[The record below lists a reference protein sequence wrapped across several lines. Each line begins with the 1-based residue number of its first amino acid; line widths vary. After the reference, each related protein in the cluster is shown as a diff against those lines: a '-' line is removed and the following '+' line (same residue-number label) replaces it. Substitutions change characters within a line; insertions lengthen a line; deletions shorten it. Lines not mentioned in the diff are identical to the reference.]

1 MSSSSLPNIA
11 LLGSGTFAKASY
23 LPAILNLQG
32 KALNLHTIWSRSE
45 ATAGSLLSTAQE
57 LQSSSHSDSS
67 TFSPTLK
74 HGSEGLE
81 AVLAD
86 KDVEGVM
93 IVLPITAQPDIV
105 RKAWK
110 AGKHVISEKPLAK
123 DVKDALALVEEYERE
138 YKPKGIIWRVAE
150 NYSHEP
156 MLREAGKF
164 LSSTPSL
171 GPILFWQLSFQAY
184 VEDGS
189 KYHKTGW
196 RTIPD
201 YQGGFLLDGGVHWTA
216 LLRVVLP
223 VSARPSS
230 LIGFS
235 ALHRTHLLPHDTLQ
249 AISLPPTTSTTD
261 SHGPKTKLT
270 TAETSEKDIPTSI
283 GKSSPRGQIHFSF
296 ATPDLPLEK
305 KQPNGISITCLNAIV
320 NITSNNKTR
329 NWEIEVIPAK
339 LQGEVSH
346 VTPINKDGPSVGVEV
361 EIDMFAQAI
370 STLKQ
375 GDRIIADLEETD
387 YGKPRDALWDL
398 AVLEAMLSSDGKE
411 VSVDKL
417 VGQ

>member
-1 MSSSSLPNIA
+1 MTASSLPNIA

-23 LPAILNLQG
+23 LPAILDLQG
-32 KALNLHTIWSRSE
+32 KVLNLHTIWSRSE

-57 LQSSSHSDSS
+57 LQATSHSDSS
-67 TFSPTLK
+67 TFAPTRK
-74 HGSEGLE
+74 HGPEGLE

-86 KDVEGVM
+86 QAVEGVM
-93 IVLPITAQPDIV
+93 IVLPITAQPEIV

-123 DVKDALALVEEYERE
+123 DVKDALELVEEYERE

-156 MLREAGKF
+156 VLREAGKV
-164 LSSTPSL
+164 LSSSDTGL
-171 GPILFWQLSFQAY
+171 GPILSWQLRFEAY

-189 KYHKTGW
+189 KYQKTPW

-249 AISLPPTTSTTD
+249 AISLPPSSSTTE

-270 TAETSEKDIPTSI
+270 TAETSESQIPTSI
-283 GKSSPRGQIHFSF
+283 GKSSPRGLIHFSF
-296 ATPDLPLEK
+296 AVPDIPIEK
-305 KQPNGISITCLNAIV
+305 KQPNGITINCLNGVV
-320 NITSNNKTR
+320 NINSNNKTR
-329 NWEIEVIPAK
+329 NWELEVIPAK
-339 LQGEVSH
+339 LQGEISRVE
-346 VTPINKDGPSVGVEV
+346 PIKKEGPTQGVEV
-361 EIDMFAQAI
+361 EIDMFAKAI

-375 GDRIIADLEETD
+375 GKDIKELEESD

-398 AVLEAMLSSDGKE
+398 AVLEGMLNSNGQE
-411 VSVDKL
+411 VSIDKL
-417 VGQ
+417 VGY

>member
-1 MSSSSLPNIA
+1 MSPSVPNIA

-32 KALNLHTIWSRSE
+32 KVLNLHTIWSRSE

-57 LQSSSHSDSS
+57 LQSTSHSDSS

-74 HGSEGLE
+74 HGPEGLE
-81 AVLAD
+81 AVLSD

-93 IVLPITAQPDIV
+93 IVLPITAQPEIV
-105 RKAWK
+105 RKALK

-138 YKPKGIIWRVAE
+138 YKPKGLIWRVAE

-156 MLREAGKF
+156 VLREAGKV
-164 LSSTPSL
+164 LSSTPGL
-171 GPILFWQLSFQAY
+171 GPILFWQLKFEAY

-223 VSARPSS
+223 ASARPSS

-249 AISLPPTTSTTD
+249 AISLPPSSSTTD

-270 TAETSEKDIPTSI
+270 TAETTESQIPTSI
-283 GKSSPRGQIHFSF
+283 GQSSPRGQIHFSF
-296 ATPDLPLEK
+296 AASDIPVEK
-305 KQPNGISITCLNAIV
+305 KQPNGISITCLNGVV
-320 NITSNNKTR
+320 NLISNNKTR
-329 NWEIEVIPAK
+329 NWELEVVPAK
-339 LQGEVSH
+339 LQGEISH
-346 VTPINKDGPSVGVEV
+346 VEPIRKEGPMEGVEV
-361 EIDMFAQAI
+361 EIDHFAQAI
-370 STLKQ
+370 SSLKQ
-375 GDRIIADLEETD
+375 GKDLKDLEESD

-398 AVLEAMLSSDGKE
+398 AVLEAMLNSNGKE
-411 VSVDKL
+411 ISVDKL
-417 VGQ
+417 IGN